1 MKAATRPALA
11 QRESLLPLAKIRS
24 YWLLSKPRVTILV
37 WLTTLAGFILG
48 AWGQPLDRGLILA
61 TLVGSWL
68 VVASANAFNQA
79 LEWRYDAQMAR
90 TASRPIPAGQVSV
103 LEAFAIALLWGVV
116 GIWVLAFFVNLLVA
130 LLGLVSILL
139 YAFVYTPLKRRTH
152 LCTAIG
158 GIPGAIPPMAGWVA
172 AQGILSPEALLLFAI
187 QYIWQFP
194 HLWAIAWL
202 NADDYAKVG
211 FRMLPYEG
219 INGKQTGRWVFLYTI
234 ALIGFSLMFFPYLQ
248 KPTLYLIG
256 AGLLGAWHLSASLRF
271 YANPDRKHA
280 RKVLMVSILYLP
292 ALLLTLI
299 IAR

>member
-1 MKAATRPALA
+1 MKTATRLALA
-11 QRESLLPLAKIRS
+11 QRESLLPLAKVRH

-48 AWGQPLDRGLILA
+48 AWGQPLDGGLIVA
-61 TLVGSWL
+61 MLVGSWL

-79 LEWRYDAQMAR
+79 LEWRYDAEMSR

-103 LEAFAIALLWGVV
+103 LEAFVLACVWGVV
-116 GIWVLAFFVNLLVA
+116 GVLVLAFFVNLLVA

-172 AQGILSPEALLLFAI
+172 VQGTLTPEALLLFAL

-194 HLWAIAWL
+194 HFWAIAWL

-219 INGKQTGRWVFLYTI
+219 IDGTRTGRWVFLYTI
-234 ALIGFSLMFFPYLQ
+234 ALMGFSLMFLPYLQ
-248 KPTLYLIG
+248 NPMAYLVG
-256 AGLLGAWHLSASLRF
+256 AGILGAWHLVISLRF

-280 RKVLMVSILYLP
+280 RRVLMVSVLYLP

-299 IAR
+299 FTR

>member
-1 MKAATRPALA
+1 MRTATRPALA
-11 QRESLLPLAKIRS
+11 QRESLLSLAKIRY
-24 YWLLSKPRVTILV
+24 YWLLSKPRVTVLV

-48 AWGQPLDRGLILA
+48 AWGQPLDGGLILA

-79 LEWRYDAQMAR
+79 LEWRYDAQMSR
-90 TASRPIPAGQVSV
+90 TALRPIPAGQVSV
-103 LEAFAIALLWGVV
+103 SEALGLACAWGVMGV
-116 GIWVLAFFVNLLVA
+116 VVLALFVNLSVA

-139 YAFVYTPLKRRTH
+139 YAFAYTPLKRRTH

-172 AQGILSPEALLLFAI
+172 AQGAITPEALLLFAL

-194 HLWAIAWL
+194 HFWAIAWL
-202 NADDYAKVG
+202 NAEDYAKVG
-211 FRMLPYEG
+211 FRLLPYEG
-219 INGKQTGRWVFLYTI
+219 IDGRRTGRWVFLYTI
-234 ALIGFSLMFFPYLQ
+234 ALIGFSLMFLPYLQ
-248 KPTLYLIG
+248 KPMAYLVW
-256 AGLLGAWHLSASLRF
+256 AGVLGAWHLVISLRF

-280 RKVLMVSILYLP
+280 RGVLMVSILYLP

-299 IAR
+299 FTR